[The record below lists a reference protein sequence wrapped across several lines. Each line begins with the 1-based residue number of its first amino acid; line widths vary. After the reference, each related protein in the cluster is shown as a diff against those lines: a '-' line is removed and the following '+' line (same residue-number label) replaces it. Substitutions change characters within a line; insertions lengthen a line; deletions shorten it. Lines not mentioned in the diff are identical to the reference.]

1 MKRLYKKPEVD
12 VIKVQ
17 LTQMIALSKVEENA
31 DPEIDVLSRDGG
43 TVLGTVLTAFSSKTE
58 KFSIEKEPEA
68 IDASG
73 SLLM

>member
-31 DPEIDVLSRDGG
+31 DPEIDVLSRDGE
-43 TVLGTVLTAFSSKTE
+43 LSWE
-58 KFSIEKEPEA
+58 
-68 IDASG
+68 
-73 SLLM
+73 LL